1 MSRRLMLRN
10 ESGATERIPIGV
22 ELLDPSV
29 FRYGRY
35 YRGSHN
41 GQAYS
46 SLGLNAGALYT
57 CSGLVPYDSDY
68 DFSLSGIMVA
78 GNTTSWAVDG
88 NGIVRG
94 NAIESTTNSG
104 IKSAVKSIE
113 ETYGYKI
120 YYMAY
125 TLSGNPP
132 TNASVKRIA

>member
-1 MSRRLMLRN
+1 MLRN

-22 ELLDPSV
+22 ELLDPSN
-29 FRYGRY
+29 FRYGKY

-46 SLGLNAGALYT
+46 SLGFNTGASFT
-57 CSGLVPYDSDY
+57 ASGLIPYDSDY
-68 DFSLSGIMVA
+68 DFSLSGIAVA
-78 GNTTSWAVDG
+78 GNTTSWAVDE

-94 NAIESTTNSG
+94 NAVVSTTNAG
-104 IKSAVKSIE
+104 IKAAVKSIE

-132 TNASVKRIA
+132 TNASVKRTA